1 MINAEQR
8 YHRLMGVVTEYID
21 EGEVTEFLSDL
32 KSVIDKEEDYFLK
45 QSLHYKDLRKKLF
58 K

>member
-1 MINAEQR
+1 MIDAQQR
-8 YHRLMGVVTEYID
+8 YERLMGVVTEYLD

-45 QSLHYKDLRKKLF
+45 QALHYKELRKKLF

>member
-1 MINAEQR
+1 MTNAEQR
-8 YHRLMGVVTEYID
+8 YDRLMGVVTEYID

-32 KSVIDKEEDYFLK
+32 KSVIDTEEDYFLK
-45 QSLHYKDLRKKLF
+45 QALHYKDLRKKLF